1 MTKHILFIQGAGSG
15 AYEEDKKLAE
25 SLQSSLGS
33 QYHVRYPPMP
43 NEDDV
48 PFEEWCQ
55 TIEAELAV
63 LPGPVVLVGHS
74 MGASVLIKWVTERLQ
89 EQAIAGVYLVANPF
103 WGGDGWRYEGY
114 EELELAPAAA
124 AKIPSAVPVYLY
136 HCRDDEIA
144 PFDHL
149 ALYARALPQ
158 AIAREFDGGGHQLND
173 DLSAVARDI
182 AAWPS

>member
-1 MTKHILFIQGAGSG
+1 
-15 AYEEDKKLAE
+15 
-25 SLQSSLGS
+25 
-33 QYHVRYPPMP
+33 MP

-74 MGASVLIKWVTERLQ
+74 MGASVLIKWVTERLNGQ
-89 EQAIAGVYLVANPF
+89 VIAGVYLVAGPF

-114 EELELAPAAA
+114 EELMLPPEISSRLP
-124 AKIPSAVPVYLY
+124 KSMPVYLY
-136 HCRDDEIA
+136 HCRDDEIV

-149 ALYARALPQ
+149 ALYAQALPQ
-158 AIAREFDGGGHQLND
+158 AIARVFEAGGHQLNE

-182 AAWPS
+182 EAQST